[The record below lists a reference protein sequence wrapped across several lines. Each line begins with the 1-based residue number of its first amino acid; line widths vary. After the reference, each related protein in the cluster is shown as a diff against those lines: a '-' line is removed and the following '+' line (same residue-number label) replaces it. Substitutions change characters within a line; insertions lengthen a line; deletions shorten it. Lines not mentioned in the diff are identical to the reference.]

1 MAKPAE
7 KSDPSCEIEEKIRV
21 VEQSQAKLLDLF
33 GEVKRLMSA
42 KIPKKVASS
51 YER

>member
-42 KIPKKVASS
+42 KIPRKAAPS